1 MQTERVTFLTSRD
14 HKAALDAYARDS
26 GMSVGHVVR
35 EATSTYMAQPSA
47 KSEDEQVLELLL
59 PTLEE
64 AMPRMQANLE
74 AMRQSIATARAAIAE
89 SLARVEASQQAGQND
104 HRAAA

>member
-35 EATSTYMAQPSA
+35 EATSNYMAQPVQSDDSDRA
-47 KSEDEQVLELLL
+47 LDLVLPE
-59 PTLEE
+59 
-64 AMPRMQANLE
+64 LE
-74 AMRQSIATARAAIAE
+74 AAVAKWDHQIESMHASLDKAIAAVDRA
-89 SLARVEASQQAGQND
+89 LAGDTA
-104 HRAAA
+104 

>member
-14 HKAALDAYARDS
+14 HKAALDAYAKDS

-35 EATSTYMAQPSA
+35 EATSSYMAQPSI
-47 KSEDEQVLELLL
+47 KSEDEEVFELIL

-64 AMPRMQANLE
+64 ALPRMQANLE
-74 AMRQSIATARAAIAE
+74 AMRESIAQARRSIAE
-89 SLARVEASQQAGQND
+89 SLERVERTRLDVRDENR
-104 HRAAA
+104 RAA